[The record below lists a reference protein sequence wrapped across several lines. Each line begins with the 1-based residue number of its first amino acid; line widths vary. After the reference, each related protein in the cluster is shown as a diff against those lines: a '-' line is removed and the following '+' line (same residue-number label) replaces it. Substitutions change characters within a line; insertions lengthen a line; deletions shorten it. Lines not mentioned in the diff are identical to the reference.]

1 MCKNIIFFVLIS
13 FLITGIP
20 CLAFNDPPVKHLGID
35 EGLSNNG
42 VTSIFQDHHGFMW
55 FGTFDG
61 LNRYDGYS
69 FKIFRN
75 VLGDTTSLNA
85 NGIRVISEDADHQ
98 LWIGT
103 GKGLNIYNPLKAN
116 FHSAKFKSWNSISIS
131 PLESIVRAIQKNNKD
146 GCMLIGTQQKGLLVF
161 QKHSRTGVQIP
172 FTFWKGHEGDYN
184 ATAIAFDSTRQMA
197 WVFIQQAGLCLYS
210 IENKNLQLLNGTIKK
225 ADCLKLDSK
234 GNLWLG
240 NENGLFLYNMR
251 SNVFSNNVLPFKG
264 RIMNLFEDWQ
274 HVLWI
279 SSDGSG
285 VWSMPVGQTLPA
297 PYQPGSGSSLTSNS
311 VYTIYGDL
319 QGNKWIGTLRGGI
332 NIIPFNENL
341 FKHITYQGS
350 GQNNSNDFIH
360 SFAEDEKGNVWIG
373 TEGAGLK
380 YWDRHNNTFTNY
392 RHNTNNS
399 GSISSDF
406 IANTLCDSQ
415 GDLWAISWF
424 TGVNRLKKGSQKFEH
439 FDCFNSRTGAFD
451 NNAWLVFEDSREQL
465 WVSGANEGA
474 LYLFNRKEN
483 RFKVFDENLAN
494 IHSIA
499 EDRLGNIFVGFRAS
513 LVQIDQVNK
522 KHRSWFIGQ
531 SVRSILEDS
540 NRNLWVGTDDGGLL
554 LFDRTEG
561 TYQRY
566 TTADGL
572 PSNSILCMLEDGKNN
587 LWLSTF
593 NGLCKF
599 NTIDKTCRNFSKS
612 DGLQSN
618 QFSYNAAIALRSGE
632 FLFGGI
638 KGFNIF
644 YPDSILEKTKT
655 DKIYLTGIKI
665 NHKPVEENY
674 SYVKASSSE
683 WVKKIELPYDQAVL
697 SLDYVSL
704 DYNNADKIRYAY
716 KLEGWDR
723 NWNYVNNIRTANY
736 SRLHEGTYTFKIKVI
751 NGGGIW
757 SNETNLLTVVVWPP
771 WYRSWWAYCMYA
783 FLFVSAAYLYIVY
796 NKRQERLKF
805 EIKLAHFEK
814 EKEKELTEKKLSFF
828 THISHEFRTPLTL
841 ISNPIKDLLR
851 KIDTPE
857 EQQELKIVHRNA
869 RRLLS
874 LADQLLLFRK
884 ADAATDIL
892 KCSRHNFYQL
902 CHEVF
907 LCFVQQAKGNQQ
919 EYLFEFQNQ
928 ELELYVDREKIEI
941 ALFNLLSNAV
951 KYTPEGGKIT
961 FRVTETGNEALIAVT
976 DTGYGIAPAA
986 ASRLFEK
993 FYRAPSGNTPAQTGL
1008 GIGLFLVK
1016 SFVEAHKGSVS
1027 FQTAT
1032 GEGTTFLVTLKKG
1045 NKHLEGLLILNEPQ
1059 YETAMLAELAE
1070 DVLEEGPVPAI
1081 TDVKVEEL
1089 VTDRLTILLA
1099 DDDNAIRRY
1108 LQQILKSKYEI
1119 LEAVNGAE
1127 ALKMARQRIPDLV
1140 ISDIRME
1147 EMDGIELCKKIK
1159 QDQNLNHI
1167 PVILLTGSSKE
1178 EVQLQSIESG
1188 ADAYIT
1194 KPFDKEILLAKVEN
1208 LFKSRSELQKYFF
1221 NEVTLQKN
1229 TLKISPEYK
1238 EFLDKC
1244 IVIVEQHLDD
1254 DQFTIKKL
1262 AHDIGMSHSYL
1273 YKKIR
1278 LMSGQSVTGFIRYI
1292 RLRKAAEVMIQTSC
1306 NVTEAALQV
1315 GISDVKYFRRQ
1326 FNQLFGMNPSE
1337 YIKKYRDPFNKAYQ
1351 ISTRVLKENP
1361 K

>member
-1 MCKNIIFFVLIS
+1 MCKDIIL
-13 FLITGIP
+13 FLCLLMAGIP
-20 CLAFNDPPVKHLGID
+20 CLASNDPPVKYLGID
-35 EGLSNNG
+35 QGLSNNA
-42 VTSIFQDHHGFMW
+42 VTSIFQDHNGFMW

-75 VLGDTTSLNA
+75 VLRDTTSLNA

-116 FHSAKFKSWNSISIS
+116 FYAANFKSWNGISIS
-131 PLESIVRAIQKNNKD
+131 PLESVVRAIQKNNKD
-146 GCMLIGTQQKGLLVF
+146 GCMLIGAQQKGLLVF
-161 QKHSRTGVQIP
+161 EKHSRTGVQIP

-184 ATAIAFDSTRQMA
+184 VTAIAFDSTRQMA
-197 WVFIQQAGLCLYS
+197 WVFVQQAGLCLYN
-210 IENKNLQLLNGTIKK
+210 IENKNLQLINGTIKK
-225 ADCLKLDSK
+225 ANCLKLDSK

-240 NENGLFLYNMR
+240 NEDGLFLYNMR
-251 SNVFSNNVLPFKG
+251 SNVFSNNVLPIKG
-264 RIMNLFEDWQ
+264 RIMHLFEDRQ

-279 SSDGSG
+279 SSDGNG

-297 PYQPGSGSSLTSNS
+297 PYQPGPVSSLTSKTAYA
-311 VYTIYGDL
+311 VYDDL
-319 QGNKWIGTLRGGI
+319 QGNKWIGTLHGGI
-332 NIIPFNENL
+332 NIIPSSENL
-341 FKHITYQGS
+341 FKHITYKGF

-360 SFAEDEKGNVWIG
+360 SFAEDDKGNVWIG
-373 TEGAGLK
+373 TEGAGLR
-380 YWDRHNNTFTNY
+380 YWDRQNNTFANY
-392 RHNTNNS
+392 RYNANNA

-406 IANTLCDSQ
+406 ISSVLCDLQ

-439 FDCFNSRTGAFD
+439 FDCFNSRTGLLE
-451 NNAWLVFEDSREQL
+451 NNAWLVFEDSRKQL
-465 WVSGANEGA
+465 WVSGANDGA

-483 RFKVFDENLAN
+483 RFEVFDETLAS
-494 IHSIA
+494 IHCIA
-499 EDRLGNIFVGFRAS
+499 EDRLGNIFVGFRTY

-522 KHRSWFIGQ
+522 KHRSWFIGH
-531 SVRSILEDS
+531 SVRSILEDR
-540 NRNLWVGTDDGGLL
+540 NKNLWVGTDDGGLL

-561 TYQRY
+561 TYQRF

-572 PSNSILCMLEDGKNN
+572 PSNSILCILEDGKSN
-587 LWLSTF
+587 LWMSTF

-644 YPDSILEKTKT
+644 YPDSILEKTKA
-655 DKIYLTGIKI
+655 DKIYLTGLKI
-665 NHKPVEENY
+665 NHKSVEEDH
-674 SYVKASSSE
+674 SYVKERSSE
-683 WVKKIELPYDQAVL
+683 WTKKIEIPYDLAVL

-704 DYNNADKIRYAY
+704 DYNIADKIKYAY
-716 KLEGWDR
+716 KLEGWDKT
-723 NWNYVNNIRTANY
+723 WNYVDNIRTANY
-736 SRLHEGTYTFKIKVI
+736 SRLHEGTYAFKIKVT

-757 SNETNLLTVVVWPP
+757 SEENNLLTVVVLPP
-771 WYRSWWAYCMYA
+771 WYRTWWAYALYVI
-783 FLFVSAAYLYIVY
+783 LLVSAVYLYIIY
-796 NKRQERLKF
+796 SKRQVRLKY
-805 EIKLAHFEK
+805 EIKLANIEK

-828 THISHEFRTPLTL
+828 THISHEFRAPLTL
-841 ISNPIKDLLR
+841 IINPIKDLIR
-851 KIDTPE
+851 KIETQD
-857 EQQELKIVHRNA
+857 EQQELNMVHRNA

-874 LADQLLLFRK
+874 MVDQLLLFRK
-884 ADAATDIL
+884 VDVETDNL
-892 KCSRHNFYQL
+892 QFTRHNFYQL

-907 LCFVQQAKGNQQ
+907 LCFVQQAKLNHQ
-919 EYLFEFQNQ
+919 ECLFEFENQ
-928 ELELYVDREKIEI
+928 ELELYVDKGKIEI
-941 ALFNLLSNAV
+941 ALFNLLSNAI
-951 KYTPEGGKIT
+951 KFTPEGGKIT
-961 FRVTETGNEALIAVT
+961 FRVTESNDEVQVAIA
-976 DTGYGIAPAA
+976 DNGFGIPAEA

-993 FYRAPSGNTPAQTGL
+993 FYRVNSRNTPAKTGF
-1008 GIGLFLVK
+1008 GIGLFLAK
-1016 SFVEAHKGSVS
+1016 SFVERHQGTIN
-1027 FQTAT
+1027 FQTVE
-1032 GEGTTFLVTLKKG
+1032 GKGTTFLIILKKG
-1045 NKHLEGLLILNEPQ
+1045 KNHFEDRSILPSTQQES
-1059 YETAMLAELAE
+1059 ALLAELAE
-1070 DVLEEGPVPAI
+1070 DVHEDPIPAI
-1081 TDVKVEEL
+1081 TDAKVEEL

-1099 DDDNAIRRY
+1099 DDDKAITRY
-1108 LQQILKSKYEI
+1108 LRQILKHKYKI
-1119 LEAVNGAE
+1119 LEADNGME
-1127 ALKMARQRIPDLV
+1127 ALNMARQTFPDLV
-1140 ISDIRME
+1140 ISDIRMDV
-1147 EMDGIELCKKIK
+1147 MDGIELCKKIK
-1159 QDQNLNHI
+1159 QEQSLNHI
-1167 PVILLTGSSKE
+1167 PVILLTGSSKD
-1178 EVQLQSIESG
+1178 EVELQSIEGG

-1194 KPFDKEILLAKVEN
+1194 KPFDKDILLAKVEN

-1244 IVIVEQHLDD
+1244 IVIVEEYLDD

-1262 AHDIGMSHSYL
+1262 AHEIGMSHSYL

-1278 LMSGQSVTGFIRYI
+1278 LMSGQSVAGFIRYI
-1292 RLRKAAEVMIQTSC
+1292 RLRKAAELMIKANS
-1306 NVTEAALQV
+1306 NVNEAALQV

-1351 ISTRVLKENP
+1351 ISSRVLKEKP
-1361 K
+1361 KDS